1 MRLLLDTNL
10 LRRLCHPSSH
20 ADVRAWY
27 RGWLIHGLAGGDVE
41 FVISAVADYEL
52 RRGYIYA
59 LGQGNDARQSLAQ
72 LDDLCGLWEVQQ
84 ISPRNLRDAA
94 AIWAD
99 ARRNGTPTASE
110 RDVDWDILIA
120 AQAKEMAEQSKGV
133 RVVVVTSN
141 ATHLKVHGADAK
153 DWHEIPVPEETRS
166 A

>member
-10 LRRLCHPSSH
+10 LRRLCHPSGH
-20 ADVRAWY
+20 KDVQSWY
-27 RGWLIHGLAGGDVE
+27 RGWINHGLAGGDVE

-52 RRGYIYA
+52 RRGYMYA
-59 LGQGNDARQSLAQ
+59 LGRRNDARQSLSQ
-72 LDDLCGLWEVQQ
+72 LDELCGLWEVQQ

-94 AIWAD
+94 AMWAD
-99 ARRNGTPTASE
+99 ARRKGTPTASD

-120 AQAKEMAEQSKGV
+120 AQAKELAERTTGV

-141 ATHLKVHGADAK
+141 AKHFEVHGADAK
-153 DWHEIPVPEETRS
+153 DWHELPAPEETRG